1 MLENG
6 FILVNNINVF
16 NSDTFQYLQ
25 NSSKEVEMANFERPG
40 AVGILALI
48 KIIHGISNVNG
59 FSEIIFSHTVSSL
72 GNV

>member
-25 NSSKEVEMANFERPG
+25 NSSKEVEMANFE
-40 AVGILALI
+40 
-48 KIIHGISNVNG
+48 
-59 FSEIIFSHTVSSL
+59 SL
-72 GNV
+72 VQ